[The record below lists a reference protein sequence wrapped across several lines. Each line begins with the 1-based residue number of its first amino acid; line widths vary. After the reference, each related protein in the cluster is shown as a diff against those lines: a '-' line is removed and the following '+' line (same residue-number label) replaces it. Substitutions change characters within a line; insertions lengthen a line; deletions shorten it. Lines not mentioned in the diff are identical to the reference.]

1 MFDVGGTMF
10 KVALSGGTTLA
21 LMFAYKTKFPSTL
34 FSYHPTLLG
43 LSWLALTPFAIKYLR
58 ESKQEKDKKG
68 KEAKVQT
75 HAYINAAVTAFT
87 FGGLAAIYRN
97 KELNAAAKKEVAKH
111 LVSLHAKAGITGAAL
126 AVIAVAIS
134 IYKTYFAKAGGAA
147 NYIWTNK
154 FHRWAGILSYLV
166 NGLAIVLI
174 VNGPWG
180 KFNLGKPWVSVV
192 TAAIVSIQA
201 LVFGAFLIA

>member
-1 MFDVGGTMF
+1 
-10 KVALSGGTTLA
+10 
-21 LMFAYKTKFPSTL
+21 
-34 FSYHPTLLG
+34 LLG

-58 ESKQEKDKKG
+58 ESKQEKDKKVVCCIYSISDLPSTYQPYMTELCAQG

-147 NYIWTNK
+147 NYIWCK
-154 FHRWAGILSYLV
+154 AF
-166 NGLAIVLI
+166 
-174 VNGPWG
+174 
-180 KFNLGKPWVSVV
+180 F
-192 TAAIVSIQA
+192 A
-201 LVFGAFLIA
+201 LRLPHT